1 MPQATTVYEAGHQ
14 IAAVR
19 RRPVP
24 ASPVAE
30 VEARRSTP
38 IASRS
43 EQVVVVNRAF
53 FAGAAVVVAHGKFH
67 HFLALF
73 WRLKFHFLVFPFCK
87 FKDTTTLVS
96 FQERLHL
103 AFKVCENNFFSN
115 HFEKKVA

>member
-67 HFLALF
+67 HFLASLF
-73 WRLKFHFLVFPFCK
+73 WRLKFIFLYFFLQIQGYDDVGK
-87 FKDTTTLVS
+87 FSRKAS
-96 FQERLHL
+96 FS
-103 AFKVCENNFFSN
+103 F
-115 HFEKKVA
+115 

>member
-43 EQVVVVNRAF
+43 DQVVVVNRAF

-67 HFLALF
+67 FMAFLAS
-73 WRLKFHFLVFPFCK
+73 LKFHFLVFLFAN
-87 FKDTTTLVS
+87 S
-96 FQERLHL
+96 RIRRRW
-103 AFKVCENNFFSN
+103 
-115 HFEKKVA
+115 

>member
-1 MPQATTVYEAGHQ
+1 MMPQATTVYEAGHQ
-14 IAAVR
+14 IAAAVR

-67 HFLALF
+67 FLASLF
-73 WRLKFHFLVFPFCK
+73 RRLKFIFLSFFLQIQGYDDVGK
-87 FKDTTTLVS
+87 FSRKASSS
-96 FQERLHL
+96 FQS
-103 AFKVCENNFFSN
+103 V
-115 HFEKKVA
+115 

>member
-43 EQVVVVNRAF
+43 DQVVVVNRAF

-67 HFLALF
+67 FLAFLAS
-73 WRLKFHFLVFPFCK
+73 LKFIFLYFFLQIQGYDDVGK
-87 FKDTTTLVS
+87 FSRKASFS
-96 FQERLHL
+96 FQSVWKQL
-103 AFKVCENNFFSN
+103 V
-115 HFEKKVA
+115 